1 MANLDAPNGF
11 NPIGK
16 MGSGAPQKMN
26 EYDAAGGYATKI
38 YQGDLVKLNAGNVER
53 GAANDTAFIG
63 VFWGA
68 TFDDSDG
75 KPKFI
80 NNRPA
85 SQAAKVFVY
94 DDPYQVFE
102 IQGDGASTQSNIGN
116 TTDINAGG
124 GNDTTGTSLMEAA
137 SGSFGAGNVN
147 IRVIGISQKE
157 GRNTVGTGG
166 ANALYN
172 VLINEH
178 LYK

>member
-26 EYDAAGGYATKI
+26 EYDALAAYGTKI

-53 GAANDTAFIG
+53 GAAADTAFVG

-68 TFDDSDG
+68 NFDDSDG

-85 SQAAKVFVY
+85 STAAKVFVY

-102 IQGDGASTQSNIGN
+102 IQGDAGSAQANIGN

-124 GNDTTGTSLMEAA
+124 GTDATGVSLMEADSA
-137 SGSFGAGNVN
+137 NFGAGKVN
-147 IRVIGISQKE
+147 LRVIGFSGKE
-157 GRNTVGTGG
+157 GRGEVGS
-166 ANALYN
+166 ANALYE

>member
-1 MANLDAPNGF
+1 MANLDEPSGF

-94 DDPYQVFE
+94 DDPYQVLERVTLTFVLSE
-102 IQGDGASTQSNIGN
+102 SLKRKAATLLVQAEQTHC
-116 TTDINAGG
+116 TT
-124 GNDTTGTSLMEAA
+124 
-137 SGSFGAGNVN
+137 F
-147 IRVIGISQKE
+147 
-157 GRNTVGTGG
+157 
-166 ANALYN
+166 
-172 VLINEH
+172 
-178 LYK
+178 